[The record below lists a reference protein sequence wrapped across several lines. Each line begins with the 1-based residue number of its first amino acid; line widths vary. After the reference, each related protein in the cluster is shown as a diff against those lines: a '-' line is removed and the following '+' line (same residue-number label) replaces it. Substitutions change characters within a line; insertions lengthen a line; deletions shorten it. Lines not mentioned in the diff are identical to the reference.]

1 MRKQAVFKDS
11 KEIKRLGIQNALLK
25 EYEMPGLEK
34 LFEAGHHLNV
44 LDIGCNDG
52 GKTVDR
58 FSNESVSQVIGVEY
72 NHDLAIKASKYHGDN
87 KFFFIHANA
96 EDEEFNVKLREAMKE
111 RGIDAFD
118 IIYMSCVLM
127 HLNDPTDL
135 LNRLSYFLRDNG
147 SFVIIEMNDEISHM
161 NPDPD
166 GLVSEFLSMLKEDKY
181 AGVRSGGGTLKSL
194 LEKCGH
200 ADFDIWA
207 DGVGA
212 GKTERGKKERIFQ
225 TYFSFFPEDL
235 LLLLE
240 EEPDNEKYLSWKKW
254 LDTNFSELKQKVMS
268 DKTEIF
274 MGTTIMSCK
283 KGKKA

>member
-11 KEIKRLGIQNALLK
+11 KEIKRLRIQNALLK
-25 EYEMPGLEK
+25 EYEMPGLKK
-34 LFEAGHHLNV
+34 LFEERHHLNV

-72 NHDLAIKASKYHGDN
+72 NRDLAAKAMKDHGND

-96 EDEEFNVKLREAMKE
+96 EDEEFGLKLKDAMRE

-135 LNRLSYFLRDNG
+135 LNRLSYFLRDTG
-147 SFVIIEMNDEISHM
+147 SFVIIEMNDDISHM
-161 NPDPD
+161 NPDPE
-166 GLVSEFLSMLKEDKY
+166 GLVTEFLSMLKEDKY
-181 AGVRSGGGTLKSL
+181 AGVRSGGGTLISL
-194 LEKCGH
+194 LEKSGH

-207 DGVGA
+207 DGIGA
-212 GKTERGKKERIFQ
+212 GKTERDKKERIFQ

-235 LLLLE
+235 LILLE
-240 EEPDNEKYLSWKKW
+240 EEPDNEKYLNWKKW
-254 LDTNFSELKQKVMS
+254 LDINFSELKHTILN

-274 MGTTIMSCK
+274 MGTTVLSCK

>member
-11 KEIKRLGIQNALLK
+11 KEIKRLRIQNALLK
-25 EYEMPGLEK
+25 EYEMPGLKK
-34 LFEAGHHLNV
+34 LFEAGNRLNV

-58 FSNESVSQVIGVEY
+58 FSDESVSQVIGVEY
-72 NHDLAIKASKYHGDN
+72 NRDLAAKAMKDHGND

-96 EDEEFNVKLREAMKE
+96 EEEKFGLKLKEAMRK

-135 LNRLSYFLRDNG
+135 LNRLSYFLRDTG
-147 SFVIIEMNDEISHM
+147 SFVIIEMNDDISHM
-161 NPDPD
+161 NPDPE
-166 GLVSEFLSMLKEDKY
+166 GLVTEFLSMLKEDKY
-181 AGVRSGGGTLKSL
+181 AGVRSGGGTLISL
-194 LEKCGH
+194 LKKSGH

-212 GKTERGKKERIFQ
+212 GKTERDKKERIFQ

-240 EEPDNEKYLSWKKW
+240 EEPDNEKYLNWKKW
-254 LDTNFSELKQKVMS
+254 IDINYSELKATILS

-274 MGTTIMSCK
+274 MGTTILSCQ